1 MSTPFLNACRVCG
14 ATSYRR
20 VIARDETGAL
30 KPNGLYQ
37 CSGRTVVFTD
47 PSAWRD
53 GGPDIA
59 ASQQHIEPLTPDRS
73 TRSPGDASPAQR
85 DPSGSAE

>member
-1 MSTPFLNACRVCG
+1 MPTPLLNACRVCG

-20 VIARDETGAL
+20 VLARDETGAL

-37 CSGRTVVFTD
+37 CSGCTVVFAD

-53 GGPDIA
+53 GGPDLA
-59 ASQQHIEPLTPDRS
+59 ASRPDIKPMTPDRS
-73 TRSPGDASPAQR
+73 TRTPGAASPAHR
-85 DPSGSAE
+85 DVSGTAK